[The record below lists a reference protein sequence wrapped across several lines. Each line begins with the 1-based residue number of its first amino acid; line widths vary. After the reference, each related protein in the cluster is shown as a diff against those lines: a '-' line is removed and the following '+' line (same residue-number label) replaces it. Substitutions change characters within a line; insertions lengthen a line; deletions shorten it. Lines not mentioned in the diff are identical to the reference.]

1 MDVFF
6 MTVKLL
12 ESLFT
17 ARLMRIGPIFQCIVV
32 GALPPT
38 ISIKFT
44 LYIGC

>member
-17 ARLMRIGPIFQCIVV
+17 ARLMRIGPIFQCIV

-44 LYIGC
+44 LYIGR